1 MHFMKKYTLAIVSV
15 LTLLLNSCT
24 ASKGTNNGGDL
35 FRATWELEYISGP
48 RIAFE
53 GLYPNKKP
61 QITFDQKETKVFG
74 NNGCNGYSAPYMLN
88 GNSLTFGE
96 PGPTTMMFCDGGGE
110 QQFLQ
115 QMKKITSY
123 SIDKDGKLILNE
135 GDVATMRFKKAAK
148 Q

>member
-1 MHFMKKYTLAIVSV
+1 MKKYTIAIVSV
-15 LTLLLNSCT
+15 LTLLIASCATSKEAKST
-24 ASKGTNNGGDL
+24 ANIYDT
-35 FRATWELEYISGP
+35 TWELEYISGP

-74 NNGCNGYSAPYMLN
+74 NNGCNGYSAPYTLK

-96 PGPTTMMFCDGGGE
+96 PGPTTMMYCDGGGE
-110 QQFLQ
+110 QQFVQ

-123 SIDKDGKLILNE
+123 SVDKDGKLNLIQ
-135 GDVATMRFKKAAK
+135 GDVPMMRFKKVAK

>member
-1 MHFMKKYTLAIVSV
+1 MKKYSIAIVAF
-15 LTLLLNSCT
+15 LTLLITSCM
-24 ASKGTNNGGDL
+24 ASKDKSTTAGLYDT
-35 FRATWELEYISGP
+35 TWELEYISGP

-74 NNGCNGYSAPYMLN
+74 NNGCNGYSAPYTLS
-88 GNSLTFGE
+88 GKSLTFGE
-96 PGPTTMMFCDGGGE
+96 PGPATLMFCDGGGE

-123 SIDKDGKLILNE
+123 SIDKDGKLNLIQ
-135 GDVATMRFKKAAK
+135 GDVPMMRFKKVAK
-148 Q
+148 

>member
-1 MHFMKKYTLAIVSV
+1 MKKYTLAVVSV
-15 LTLLLNSCT
+15 LTLLLTSCMAT
-24 ASKGTNNGGDL
+24 KDSKGSANLYDT
-35 FRATWELEYISGP
+35 TWELEYISGP

-61 QITFDQKETKVFG
+61 QITFDQKETKVYG
-74 NNGCNGYSAPYMLN
+74 NNGCNGYSAPYTLS
-88 GNSLTFGE
+88 GKSLTFGE
-96 PGPTTMMFCDGGGE
+96 PGPSTMMFCDGGGE

-123 SIDKDGKLILNE
+123 SIDVDGKLILNQ
-135 GDVATMRFKKAAK
+135 GDVAMMRFKKVAK

>member
-1 MHFMKKYTLAIVSV
+1 MKKYTIAVVSV
-15 LTLLLNSCT
+15 LTLLLTSCM
-24 ASKGTNNGGDL
+24 ASKEVKNTANIYDT
-35 FRATWELEYISGP
+35 TWELEYISGP

-74 NNGCNGYSAPYMLN
+74 NNGCNGYSAPYTLN
-88 GNSLTFGE
+88 GKLLTFGE
-96 PGPTTMMFCDGGGE
+96 PGPATMMFCEGGGE

-123 SIDKDGKLILNE
+123 AIDKDGKLNLIE
-135 GDVATMRFKKAAK
+135 GDVPMMRFKKVAK

>member
-1 MHFMKKYTLAIVSV
+1 MKKYTLAAFSILMV
-15 LTLLLNSCT
+15 LLTSCK
-24 ASKGTNNGGDL
+24 ASKEASSGGNL
-35 FRATWELEYISGP
+35 FGATWELEYISGP

-74 NNGCNGYSAPYMLN
+74 NNGCNGYSAPYTLS
-88 GNSLTFGE
+88 GKSLTFGE
-96 PGPTTMMFCDGGGE
+96 PGPSTMMFCDGGGE

-123 SIDKDGKLILNE
+123 SIDKDGKLNLIQ
-135 GDVATMRFKKAAK
+135 GDVPMMRFKKVSK

>member
-1 MHFMKKYTLAIVSV
+1 MKKYTLAAVSLFMV
-15 LTLLLNSCT
+15 LLTSCK
-24 ASKGTNNGGDL
+24 ASKEASSGGNLFGT
-35 FRATWELEYISGP
+35 TWELEYISGP

-74 NNGCNGYSAPYMLN
+74 NNGCNGYSAPYTLS
-88 GNSLTFGE
+88 GKLLTFGE
-96 PGPTTMMFCDGGGE
+96 PGPSTLMFCDGGGE

-123 SIDKDGKLILNE
+123 SIDKDGKLNLIQ
-135 GDVATMRFKKAAK
+135 GDVPMMRFKKVAK

>member
-1 MHFMKKYTLAIVSV
+1 MHFMKKYTLAIVSI
-15 LTLLLNSCT
+15 LTLLLNSCAT
-24 ASKGTNNGGDL
+24 SKDKS
-35 FRATWELEYISGP
+35 AADIYDVTWELEYISGP
-48 RIAFE
+48 KIAFE

-74 NNGCNGYSAPYMLN
+74 NNGCNGYSAPYALS

-96 PGPTTMMFCDGGGE
+96 PGPSTLMFCDGGGE

-123 SIDKDGKLILNE
+123 SVDKDGKLILNE
-135 GDVATMRFKKAAK
+135 GDVATMRFKKVAK
-148 Q
+148 K

>member
-1 MHFMKKYTLAIVSV
+1 MTVSV
-15 LTLLLNSCT
+15 LMVLLTSCK
-24 ASKGTNNGGDL
+24 ASKDASSGGNLFGT
-35 FRATWELEYISGP
+35 TWELEYISGA

-61 QITFDQKETKVFG
+61 EITFDQKETKVFG
-74 NNGCNGYSAPYMLN
+74 NNGCNGYSAPYTLK

-96 PGPTTMMFCDGGGE
+96 PGPSTLMFCDGGGE

-135 GDVATMRFKKAAK
+135 GDVAMMRFKKVAK

>member
-1 MHFMKKYTLAIVSV
+1 MKKYTLAV
-15 LTLLLNSCT
+15 LSILALLFASCS
-24 ASKGTNNGGDL
+24 ASKSDKSAGDL
-35 FRATWELEYISGP
+35 FGTTWELEYISGP

-74 NNGCNGYSAPYMLN
+74 NNGCNGYSAPYTLN
-88 GNSLTFGE
+88 GKKISFGE
-96 PGPTTMMFCDGGGE
+96 PGPATLMFCDGGGE

-115 QMKKITSY
+115 QIKKITSY
-123 SIDKDGKLILNE
+123 SIDDDGKLILSE
-135 GDVATMRFKKAAK
+135 GDVATMRFKKVAK